1 MFVSV
6 CGRRWIPQNATLSL
20 SAKKSYY
27 KKSFSNY
34 SANITYPAVRISAS
48 TSSSSPSTLCL
59 YTNLLSG
66 TLVFPFI
73 QNERTVYF
81 KDRQTTES
89 FAKKQHHWSSSRP
102 TDKWRWWYC
111 WLRVVIGK
119 TAGPDI
125 GQTTHTRY
133 FIGMSLKINPAWN
146 RTCSLRPAQF
156 KVIKCKHTQWF
167 IYYQQKSLL

>member
-1 MFVSV
+1 MFLFVFSKNIFYYLHFFLCRDFFLEFSMKFGGDFSVFVSHVNMIINQNKTKTYHKEIFQKNTTYTYICTLVCTGIHVFVSV

-59 YTNLLSG
+59 YTNLFSS

-89 FAKKQHHWSSSRP
+89 FAKKQHH
-102 TDKWRWWYC
+102 
-111 WLRVVIGK
+111 
-119 TAGPDI
+119 
-125 GQTTHTRY
+125 
-133 FIGMSLKINPAWN
+133 
-146 RTCSLRPAQF
+146 
-156 KVIKCKHTQWF
+156 
-167 IYYQQKSLL
+167 